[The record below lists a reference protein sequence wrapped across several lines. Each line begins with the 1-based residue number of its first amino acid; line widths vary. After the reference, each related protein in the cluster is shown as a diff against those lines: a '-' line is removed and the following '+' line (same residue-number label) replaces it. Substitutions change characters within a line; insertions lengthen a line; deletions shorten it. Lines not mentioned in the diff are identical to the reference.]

1 MDEINEKIIKA
12 LKENVEIQAEMI
24 SKLKAINKDETS
36 SYEEKIKEQKETIGF
51 LRSELRNILIQI
63 S

>member
-36 SYEEKIKEQKETIGF
+36 SYEEIIKEQNETIGF
-51 LRSELRNILIQI
+51 LRSEIRSILMQL